1 MQYRMRKLV
10 KPADLNG
17 ENTLFGGIL
26 CSWVDEECAI
36 YASCQLETQNLRT
49 KIISEINF
57 QAPAFQNDIIE
68 IGVDVIAFGKTSITL
83 RCEVRNKNTKQLIV
97 TVDKIV
103 MVAVDETGR
112 PKLHGKTE
120 IRRD

>member
-1 MQYRMRKLV
+1 MQYRTRKLI

-17 ENTLFGGIL
+17 SNTLFGGKL
-26 CSWVDEECAI
+26 CEFVDEECAI
-36 YASCQLETQNLRT
+36 YASCQLETQSLRT

-68 IGVDVIAFGKTSITL
+68 IGVDVINFGKTSITL
-83 RCEVRNKNTKQLIV
+83 RCEVRNKNTKQLIL

-103 MVAVDETGR
+103 MVAVDENGK
-112 PKLHGKTE
+112 PKPHGKTE
-120 IRRD
+120 LRKD